1 MTLGAGHESDAWL
14 GLALGLV
21 IIGTVTVIHVVAT
34 LASLHAPGLV
44 HRALSAL
51 VDPPRRALLHHL
63 TPVENFPAT
72 KISPY
77 FRVNGY
83 PPPRSTPTP
92 ATTTTSGSS
101 AAGSPTGG
109 WRYRG

>member
-1 MTLGAGHESDAWL
+1 MTLGTGHEGDAWL

-72 KISPY
+72 KISP
-77 FRVNGY
+77 
-83 PPPRSTPTP
+83 
-92 ATTTTSGSS
+92 
-101 AAGSPTGG
+101 
-109 WRYRG
+109 